1 MRGTNS
7 DTTLWMFSLYSWGD
21 RANIQ
26 PELLHKKNPPTFW
39 YIHCN
44 EYIKNTLLLF
54 SVSFAFRLQVLNI
67 IYYKMFYKQE
77 NVPFWSNLHSFFLIL
92 EQRRLI
98 FLCEQ
103 MCILQKFKSI
113 TLTWYIST
121 TMIGSSAST
130 LRDKEPRGMMVCL
143 RQKEKDKCK
152 SWVTQKLDI
161 KTVSRKCNTA
171 A

>member
-26 PELLHKKNPPTFW
+26 PELLHKKTLQHFDIHIVMYIPK
-39 YIHCN
+39 IHCC
-44 EYIKNTLLLF
+44 YLVFPLHLD
-54 SVSFAFRLQVLNI
+54 VLNI

-92 EQRRLI
+92 EQHCLI

-143 RQKEKDKCK
+143 RQKEKDKCE

>member
-7 DTTLWMFSLYSWGD
+7 DTTLWIFSLYSWGD

-26 PELLHKKNPPTFW
+26 PELLHQKKLQHFDISIVI
-39 YIHCN
+39 YI
-44 EYIKNTLLLF
+44 YQNTLLLF
-54 SVSFAFRLQVLNI
+54 SVFFAFRLQVLNI

-77 NVPFWSNLHSFFLIL
+77 NVPFWSNRHSFFLIL
-92 EQRRLI
+92 EQRHFI

-130 LRDKEPRGMMVCL
+130 LRDKDPRGMMVCL

-152 SWVTQKLDI
+152 SWVTHKLDI